1 MKKLILLLLI
11 PILSVGQIIK
21 EGSRQIHLDFHTSG
35 LIENIGENFSKEQ
48 FKKALKIGNV
58 NSINIFGKGH
68 HGYSYYN
75 TKIGTRHP
83 HLKFDLLKEQI
94 EACHEMGVTAQVYFT
109 VGWSQKDA
117 DDHPEWILKDKNGTT
132 NKLEVLKKL
141 GPNDRLPNFTW
152 RLLAPSNGYD
162 EFILKQVEEI
172 CVNYDIDGF
181 WFDILQAFPNY
192 SEANKKLMIEDGIDI
207 NDDKAV
213 LNYSINQMK
222 SFMERCNK
230 LIHSHKPNIPIYY
243 NGITKITGSPYAM
256 NNLKYNLFDY
266 NTKQDLED
274 LPTTW
279 DGYDIFP
286 FRSKFFASDGK
297 QIVAMSG
304 KFHSAW
310 GEFGGFKHRDAL
322 LYEAASMVAFGAN
335 VNIGDQL
342 HPSGLMDM
350 DTYKNIGYAFDYVKK
365 IEDYGIGGKHVS
377 RIGYYS
383 PLNARSGEGTARML
397 LENQINFNV
406 INRMDDWSKL
416 ETIIIPSATQLN
428 QKIVNRLNSFT
439 DRGGKLL
446 IMGKSILKP
455 NKDLWFDIGADY
467 LGQPNFDIDYTV
479 ISKKLKNEN
488 LVESPFLNYNAAL
501 RFKANDAEIL
511 ASIKEPYFSR
521 TPSSF
526 SSHQNTPNKLE
537 NSEHAAIFQKNNI
550 TYIAHNLDIMYFSS
564 GARIH
569 RDLFKSVLDLI
580 HTNPMV
586 STNLQSSG
594 RINLLHQPEHNRYVA
609 HLLYATPIQRGRAQV
624 IEDLVPIY
632 NTTVELNIEE
642 NIKKVYSV
650 PGYKKLKVKKING
663 KNFVSIPEFKAH
675 VAVVVEYQ

>member
-1 MKKLILLLLI
+1 M
-11 PILSVGQIIK
+11 
-21 EGSRQIHLDFHTSG
+21 SRL
-35 LIENIGENFSKEQ
+35 Q
-48 FKKALKIGNV
+48 F
-58 NSINIFGKGH
+58 
-68 HGYSYYN
+68 
-75 TKIGTRHP
+75 
-83 HLKFDLLKEQI
+83 
-94 EACHEMGVTAQVYFT
+94 
-109 VGWSQKDA
+109 GWSQKDA

-213 LNYSINQMK
+213 LTYSINQMK

-428 QKIVNRLNSFT
+428 QKIVNRLKSFT

-455 NKDLWFDIGADY
+455 NKDLWFDIGADK
-467 LGQPNFDIDYTV
+467 I
-479 ISKKLKNEN
+479 ISINEKKLEMFN
-488 LVESPFLNYNAAL
+488 
-501 RFKANDAEIL
+501 
-511 ASIKEPYFSR
+511 
-521 TPSSF
+521 
-526 SSHQNTPNKLE
+526 
-537 NSEHAAIFQKNNI
+537 
-550 TYIAHNLDIMYFSS
+550 AHNYACNSANIFTIIQYFKTFSFAAFS
-564 GARIH
+564 TIKNFHIKPRVG
-569 RDLFKSVLDLI
+569 LI
-580 HTNPMV
+580 RTIIFNCFPIWNFGEIIQLYTN
-586 STNLQSSG
+586 
-594 RINLLHQPEHNRYVA
+594 A
-609 HLLYATPIQRGRAQV
+609 FF
-624 IEDLVPIY
+624 
-632 NTTVELNIEE
+632 E
-642 NIKKVYSV
+642 NIF
-650 PGYKKLKVKKING
+650 N
-663 KNFVSIPEFKAH
+663 
-675 VAVVVEYQ
+675 